1 MKKTYS
7 VFEARTRL
15 KLGECQIRHLIKTN
29 KIKFNQFAKG
39 HPIQFTEEHI
49 KEFEDLYFIGTG
61 TWRKRKIK
69 TSYMEDKHN
78 DHVNNFL
85 NWLAQE
91 PRMKEL
97 MDKDKVSSL
106 VFQVK
111 WDFATNTRG
120 EKILIPI
127 GRGHAYD
134 MESTLLFTNQVKKKS
149 KKK

>member
-69 TSYMEDKHN
+69 TSYMQDKHN

>member
-69 TSYMEDKHN
+69 TSYMQDKHN

-120 EKILIPI
+120 EKILIRI

-134 MESTLLFTNQVKKKS
+134 MESTLLFTNQVKKKI

>member
-69 TSYMEDKHN
+69 TSYMQDKHN

-91 PRMKEL
+91 PRMKQL

>member
-15 KLGECQIRHLIKTN
+15 KLGECQIRHLIKPT

-69 TSYMEDKHN
+69 TSYMQDKHN

-134 MESTLLFTNQVKKKS
+134 MESTLLFTNQVKKKI

>member
-69 TSYMEDKHN
+69 TSYMQDKHN

-134 MESTLLFTNQVKKKS
+134 MESTLLFTNQVKKKI

>member
-7 VFEARTRL
+7 VLEARTRL
-15 KLGECQIRHLIKTN
+15 NLNESQIRNLIKTN
-29 KIKFNQFAKG
+29 KIKFNQFARG
-39 HPIQFTEEHI
+39 YTIHFTEEQL
-49 KEFEDLYFIGTG
+49 KEFEDLYYIGAG
-61 TWRKRKIK
+61 TWRKRKI
-69 TSYMEDKHN
+69 SHMQDKHN

-134 MESTLLFTNQVKKKS
+134 MESTILFTNQVKKKS

>member
-91 PRMKEL
+91 PRMKEM

>member
-69 TSYMEDKHN
+69 TSYMQDKHN

-91 PRMKEL
+91 PRMKQL

-134 MESTLLFTNQVKKKS
+134 MESTLLFTNQVKKKI

>member
-1 MKKTYS
+1 M
-7 VFEARTRL
+7 
-15 KLGECQIRHLIKTN
+15 Q
-29 KIKFNQFAKG
+29 
-39 HPIQFTEEHI
+39 
-49 KEFEDLYFIGTG
+49 
-61 TWRKRKIK
+61 
-69 TSYMEDKHN
+69 DKHN
-78 DHVNNFL
+78 DHINNFL
-85 NWLAQE
+85 NWLAHE

-134 MESTLLFTNQVKKKS
+134 MDSTLLFTNQVKKKI